1 MRINSIKPIKFTN
14 QQKVLPYSK
23 APLDTSNKCAK
34 TFVFSDLTPCELRR
48 VIERD
53 LISQTKNCSVIKNLA
68 KLDDKR
74 FRAIR
79 EFAVK
84 IYTTFD
90 DNDYYLYVYDPSKDI
105 INDYQEGKI
114 TVDELFR
121 AYSFCKICELTKDEN
136 SSDYSINQAKN
147 ILELLS
153 NSGVESSN
161 TAMLL
166 DLIKDKKI
174 SKNILDFCT
183 IESKLSY
190 DAESDL
196 DKLLSCIIENKEI
209 KGAFVPK
216 FETKKDALKHA
227 SIGDVFDLNGEN
239 FAYIKTQNGI
249 EKLNIT
255 SNTYLKLFPPIER
268 FCATQNDI
276 GDCFLLSVLFTAYSN
291 PNTRY
296 SILKLFKDNDDGTTD
311 VEFCSRKGFEYTLK
325 DVFQQLENAQK
336 NSDYSSTLSK
346 SCPAYAIFEIL
357 WDKTLEN
364 IADIYLKS
372 LYETALNKFNSNQFK
387 NNINT
392 ETITVADED
401 FSQDELDLLLQ
412 TLKLYTEGKI
422 NIYVDN
428 VLAYEFDRKL
438 CFKNN
443 PLQVCEKNSA
453 QYRNGGIAEFAAI
466 KLGLNFIQDDK
477 LNVDK
482 DTYALLISKNNLD
495 NIEYEEDT
503 SDVKHAYC
511 AKIKKGKTSKTRIYN
526 PYNTSREVT
535 IKKNKLESQID
546 YALILDTY
554 K

>member
-23 APLDTSNKCAK
+23 APLDTSIKCAK

-48 VIERD
+48 VIKRD

-196 DKLLSCIIENKEI
+196 DKLLSCLIENKEI

-216 FETKKDALKHA
+216 FETKKDSEIIISRCFHSMNKR
-227 SIGDVFDLNGEN
+227 IT
-239 FAYIKTQNGI
+239 KT
-249 EKLNIT
+249 
-255 SNTYLKLFPPIER
+255 
-268 FCATQNDI
+268 
-276 GDCFLLSVLFTAYSN
+276 
-291 PNTRY
+291 
-296 SILKLFKDNDDGTTD
+296 
-311 VEFCSRKGFEYTLK
+311 
-325 DVFQQLENAQK
+325 
-336 NSDYSSTLSK
+336 
-346 SCPAYAIFEIL
+346 
-357 WDKTLEN
+357 
-364 IADIYLKS
+364 
-372 LYETALNKFNSNQFK
+372 
-387 NNINT
+387 
-392 ETITVADED
+392 
-401 FSQDELDLLLQ
+401 
-412 TLKLYTEGKI
+412 
-422 NIYVDN
+422 
-428 VLAYEFDRKL
+428 
-438 CFKNN
+438 
-443 PLQVCEKNSA
+443 
-453 QYRNGGIAEFAAI
+453 
-466 KLGLNFIQDDK
+466 
-477 LNVDK
+477 
-482 DTYALLISKNNLD
+482 
-495 NIEYEEDT
+495 
-503 SDVKHAYC
+503 
-511 AKIKKGKTSKTRIYN
+511 
-526 PYNTSREVT
+526 
-535 IKKNKLESQID
+535 
-546 YALILDTY
+546 
-554 K
+554 